1 MIGHCLR
8 FWPAY
13 EYAKELID
21 SKKYGDVIEAYFSE
35 VEIPPKW
42 SYQNW
47 YLQKDKSGG
56 VLLDQHIHDIDV
68 VNLVFWLASCGFYHI
83 Y

>member
-35 VEIPPKW
+35 VEIP
-42 SYQNW
+42 QNGLIKTGT
-47 YLQKDKSGG
+47 YKK
-56 VLLDQHIHDIDV
+56 IKV
-68 VNLVFWLASCGFYHI
+68 VVY